1 MFERD
6 HILSEIR
13 RTSAENGGKVL
24 GRQRFSGETGIKER
38 DWNQYWPRWSDAVRA
53 AGLEHSNRFNAA
65 IPEETLLEKLVSLV
79 RELGKFPVVGD
90 LRVKARADSAFPAP
104 ETFRRFGGMR
114 HLAER
119 VKTFAFQHGYQ
130 DVVALCPESAVAPVS
145 VKPSRLVEIG
155 AVYLMK
161 SGRYFKIGHTNAV
174 GRREREIALQLPQK
188 IKVLHEIRTDDPH
201 GIEDYWHR
209 RFAARRANGEWFD
222 LAPDDVATFR
232 RRKTM

>member
-13 RTSAENGGKVL
+13 RTTAENGGKPL
-24 GRQRFSGETGIKER
+24 GKQRFLSETGIKER
-38 DWNQYWPRWSDAVRA
+38 DWNQYWPRWGDAVRA

-65 IPEETLLEKLVSLV
+65 IPEETLLEQLVSLV
-79 RELGKFPVVGD
+79 RELGKFPVIGD
-90 LRVKARADSAFPAP
+90 LRVKARADSAFPVP

-119 VKTFAFQHGYQ
+119 VRTFASQQGYL
-130 DVVALCPESAVAPVS
+130 DVVALCPEPAIVPAPA
-145 VKPSRLVEIG
+145 KPSGLVEIG
-155 AVYLMK
+155 VVYLMK
-161 SGRYFKIGHTNAV
+161 SGRFFKIGHTNAV

-188 IKVLHEIRTDDPH
+188 IKVIHEIRTDDPL

-222 LAPDDVATFR
+222 LTADDVVTFR